1 MNTNN
6 LPENP
11 YLLLTPGPLSTSK
24 TVKATM
30 LRDWCTWD
38 DDYNLNIVQSIRN
51 RLLVLAEASPEN
63 YATVLMQ
70 GSGTFSVES
79 VIGSSVPHNG
89 HLLVI
94 SNGAY
99 GKRIAQIADK
109 LRIKYTLL
117 ESPEIQRPNLNKI
130 ETMLQKEKDI
140 THVAVV
146 HCETTT
152 GILNPIEEIAALT
165 KKYDKT
171 MIIDAMS
178 SFGGIPIEVEE
189 WGIDFIISSAN
200 KCIQGVPGFGF
211 IIARREELQKC
222 KGIARSLSLD
232 LFDQWE
238 SMEKGRGKWRFTSP
252 THVVRAFAQAL
263 DELDAEG
270 GIENRFIRYATS
282 QRLLVNGM
290 RNLGFTALLPD
301 MVQSPIITSF
311 FAPDWPNYNFNTF
324 YHRLKEKGFVIYP
337 GKVSEIETFR
347 IGNIGEVY
355 NEDIKNLLHAIKQI
369 FF

>member
-1 MNTNN
+1 
-6 LPENP
+6 
-11 YLLLTPGPLSTSK
+11 
-24 TVKATM
+24 M

-38 DDYNLNIVQSIRN
+38 DDYNQNIVQNIRQ
-51 RLLVLAEASPEN
+51 RLLLLAEAPPEN
-63 YATVLMQ
+63 YTTVLMQ
-70 GSGTFSVES
+70 GSGTFCVES
-79 VIGSSVPHNG
+79 VIGSSVPQNG

-99 GKRIAQIADK
+99 GNRIAQIADK
-109 LRIKYTLL
+109 LKLKYTLL
-117 ESPEIQRPNLNKI
+117 ESPEIQRPDLKKI
-130 ETMLQKEKDI
+130 EEFLQQNKDI

-152 GILNPIEEIAALT
+152 GILNPIEEIAALA
-165 KKYDKT
+165 KKYNKT
-171 MIIDAMS
+171 MIVDAMS
-178 SFGGIPIEVEE
+178 SFGGIPIDVEE

-211 IIARREELQKC
+211 IIARRKELLKC
-222 KGIARSLSLD
+222 KGISRSLSLD
-232 LFDQWE
+232 LYDQWE
-238 SMEKGRGKWRFTSP
+238 SMEKGNGKWRFTSP

-263 DELDAEG
+263 DELDTEG

-290 RNLGFTALLPD
+290 RSLGFRTLLPD
-301 MVQSPIITSF
+301 MIQSPIITSF
-311 FAPDWPNYNFNTF
+311 FAPNWPNYSFNEF
-324 YHRLKEKGFVIYP
+324 YHQLKEKGFVIYP

-355 NEDIKNLLHAIKQI
+355 QDDIKNLLQAVKEI
-369 FF
+369 FN

>member
-1 MNTNN
+1 
-6 LPENP
+6 
-11 YLLLTPGPLSTSK
+11 
-24 TVKATM
+24 M

-38 DDYNLNIVQSIRN
+38 DNYNLNIVQNIRQ
-51 RLLVLAEASPEN
+51 RLISLAEASPEN
-63 YATVLMQ
+63 YTTVLMQ

-79 VIGSSVPHNG
+79 VIGSSVQQNG

-109 LRIKYTLL
+109 LQIKYTLL
-117 ESPEIQRPNLNKI
+117 ESPEIHRPDLKKI
-130 ETMLQKEKDI
+130 EAKLQQEKSI
-140 THVAVV
+140 THVAMV

-152 GILNPIEEIAALT
+152 GILNPIEEIAALA
-165 KKYDKT
+165 KAYHKT
-171 MIIDAMS
+171 MIVDAMS
-178 SFGGIPIEVEE
+178 SFGGIPIDVEE

-211 IIARREELQKC
+211 IIARTEELLKC

-232 LFDQWE
+232 LYDQWE
-238 SMEKGRGKWRFTSP
+238 SMEKGNGKWRFTSP

-270 GIENRFIRYATS
+270 GIENRFVRYATS

-290 RNLGFTALLPD
+290 RNLRFTALLPD
-301 MVQSPIITSF
+301 LIQSPIITSF
-311 FAPDWPNYNFNTF
+311 FAPDWPNYSFNAF
-324 YHRLKEKGFVIYP
+324 YHQLKEKGFVIYP

-347 IGNIGEVY
+347 IGNIGEIY
-355 NEDIKNLLHAIKQI
+355 QNDIKKLLQAIKQI
-369 FF
+369 FN